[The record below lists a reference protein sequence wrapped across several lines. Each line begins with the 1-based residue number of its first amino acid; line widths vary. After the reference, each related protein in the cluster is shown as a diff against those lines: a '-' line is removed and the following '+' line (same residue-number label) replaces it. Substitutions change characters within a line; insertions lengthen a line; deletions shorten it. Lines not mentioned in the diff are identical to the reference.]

1 MIIKFGKNFKRFLKI
16 GTDMMIEADVSMGI
30 VTGREGKFLPI
41 MAHPP
46 FKSSDLSLEEFLDTT
61 LSSRTPKG
69 IKLDFKDMEAVE
81 LSLRTIKTRANKV
94 FICGDLLSLTIK
106 RPKILFLIILTQHG
120 NFY

>member
-1 MIIKFGKNFKRFLKI
+1 
-16 GTDMMIEADVSMGI
+16 MMIEADVSMGI

-94 FICGDLLSLTIK
+94 LFICADLLSDNQTAK
-106 RPKILFLIILTQHG
+106 
-120 NFY
+120 FYSLLY

>member
-1 MIIKFGKNFKRFLKI
+1 LEKILNVFLKI

-94 FICGDLLSLTIK
+94 LFICADLLSDNQTAK
-106 RPKILFLIILTQHG
+106 
-120 NFY
+120 FYSLLY